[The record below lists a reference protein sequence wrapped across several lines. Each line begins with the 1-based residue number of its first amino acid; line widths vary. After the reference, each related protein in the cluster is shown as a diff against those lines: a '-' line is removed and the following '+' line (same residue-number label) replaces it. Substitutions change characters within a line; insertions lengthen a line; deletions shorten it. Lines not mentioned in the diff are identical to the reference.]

1 MARSEP
7 DGSVWGRPEAVDTLG
22 RRPGQRRWAMVG
34 LGMLS
39 LGLGAYLGTST
50 ATGAAA
56 GPTAPAAVPALAAPT
71 AEVTCS
77 AVGVTLEP
85 GAYPAEGVPVSTA
98 VRLYRTDPNGE
109 AVMLVPEA
117 YVWEA
122 AAGPGGVVTLSVLVR
137 SGPPGDAQQVVDV
150 TGASAAKKLT
160 ATVLYD
166 VVANDVLDECR
177 AG

>member
-1 MARSEP
+1 MARSDP

-22 RRPGQRRWAMVG
+22 RRPGQRRWVMVG

-39 LGLGAYLGTST
+39 LGFGAYLGSGT
-50 ATGAAA
+50 APGAAA
-56 GPTAPAAVPALAAPT
+56 GPSVSAVVPALVVPA

-77 AVGVTLEP
+77 AVGVTLGP
-85 GAYPAEGVPVSTA
+85 GAYPAEGVPVATA
-98 VRLYRTDPNGE
+98 VRLYRADPGGG

-122 AAGPGGVVTLSVLVR
+122 SAGPGGVVTLTVLIR
-137 SGPPGDAQQVVDV
+137 SGPPGADQGVVDV
-150 TGASAAKKLT
+150 TGASAAKRLT
-160 ATVLYD
+160 VTALYD
-166 VVANDVLDECR
+166 VVADNVLKKCR